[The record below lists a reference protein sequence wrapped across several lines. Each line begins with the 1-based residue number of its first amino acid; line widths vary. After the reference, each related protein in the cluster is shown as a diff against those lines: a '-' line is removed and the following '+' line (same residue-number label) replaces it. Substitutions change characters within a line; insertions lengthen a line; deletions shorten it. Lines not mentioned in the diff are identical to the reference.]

1 MKKRIL
7 LLLLC
12 LCLLRLIAGCASVPP
27 AGTDGVSPS
36 VPAAIPTSE
45 PEQTT
50 EPTPEP
56 EPTAAPTP
64 EPTLEPTAEPTPEPT
79 PEPTAEPTPQPTPE
93 PKDGESEGGDKA
105 DPEEAG
111 AREYVLN
118 LNSKKFHYPW
128 CSSVDKM
135 KEKNRLDY
143 TGTRE
148 EIIEMGYEPCKN
160 CNP

>member
-64 EPTLEPTAEPTPEPT
+64 EPTAEPTPEPT
-79 PEPTAEPTPQPTPE
+79 PEP
-93 PKDGESEGGDKA
+93 KDGEGEGGHKA